1 MSLKPPYEDAVVVV
15 TGAST
20 GLGRAIAVGAADQ
33 GAKAVVINYASSEQE
48 AEETARQVRA
58 LGADAVV
65 VRGDVAEDADC
76 VSIAAAAARFGRI
89 DALFCNAGKTTRP
102 AHAHQLDKLSGDDFL
117 DVYRVNVV
125 GTFQTIRACRE
136 LLEKSERAAVVA
148 TSSVAG
154 VTGNGSSIAYSASKA
169 ALNTMVLTLARG
181 LAPRIRIN
189 AVAPGFMDTVW
200 FDKLGPHRDKIRES
214 VIERTPLQVASTP
227 EDIAGTALFLGCEA
241 SCRVTGET
249 LIADAGLRMTGG

>member
-1 MSLKPPYEDAVVVV
+1 MKPPYENAVVVV

-33 GAKAVVINYASSEQE
+33 GAKAVLINYASSQGE
-48 AEETARQVRA
+48 AQETARQVREH
-58 LGADAVV
+58 GAEAVIV
-65 VRGDVAEDADC
+65 QGDVASDADC
-76 VSIAAAAARFGRI
+76 QAIAAAAEPFGRI

-102 AHAHQLDKLSGDDFL
+102 AHAHQLDKLSADDFV

-125 GTFQTIRACRE
+125 GTFQTVRACRD
-136 LLEKSERAAVVA
+136 LLEKSDRAAIVV

-154 VTGNGSSIAYSASKA
+154 VTGNGSSMAYSASKA

-181 LAPRIRIN
+181 LAPKIRIN
-189 AVAPGFMDTVW
+189 SLAPGFIDTGW

-227 EDIAGTALFLGCEA
+227 GDIAGTALFLGCEA
-241 SCRVTGET
+241 ANRVTGET

>member
-1 MSLKPPYEDAVVVV
+1 MKPPYENAVVVV

-20 GLGRAIAVGAADQ
+20 GLGRAIAVAVADQ
-33 GAKAVVINYASSEQE
+33 GARAVIVNYASSEGDAQ
-48 AEETARQVRA
+48 ETARQVRE
-58 LGADAVV
+58 LGAEAVV
-65 VRGDVAEDADC
+65 VQGDVGEDADC
-76 VSIAAAAARFGRI
+76 IAIAGAAAPYGRI
-89 DALFCNAGKTTRP
+89 DTLFCNAGKTTRVP
-102 AHAHQLDKLSGDDFL
+102 AYAHQLDKLSGEDFL

-125 GTFQTIRACRE
+125 GTFQTVRACRA
-136 LLEKSERAAVVA
+136 LLEQSDRAAVVV

-181 LAPRIRIN
+181 LAPKIRIN
-189 AVAPGFMDTVW
+189 SVAPGFMDTVW
-200 FDKLGPHRDKIRES
+200 FDKIGPHRDKIRES
-214 VIERTPLQVASTP
+214 VIERTPLKVASTA
-227 EDIAGTALFLGCEA
+227 EDIAGTALFLGSEA

>member
-1 MSLKPPYEDAVVVV
+1 MKPPYENAVVVV

-33 GAKAVVINYASSEQE
+33 GARAVVINFASSESE
-48 AEETARQVRA
+48 AQETARQVRV
-58 LGADAVV
+58 LGAESVIV
-65 VRGDVAEDADC
+65 QGDVGNDADC
-76 VSIAAAAARFGRI
+76 IAIAEAAAPFGRI
-89 DALFCNAGKTTRP
+89 DALFCNAGKTTKP

-125 GTFQTIRACRE
+125 GTFQTVRACRH
-136 LLEKSERAAVVA
+136 LLERSGRAAIVA

-169 ALNTMVLTLARG
+169 ALNTMVLSLARG
-181 LAPRIRIN
+181 LAPKIRIN
-189 AVAPGFMDTVW
+189 SVAPGFMDTVW
-200 FDKLGPHRDKIRES
+200 FDKLGPHRDRIRES
-214 VIERTPLQVASTP
+214 VIERTLLKVASTP
-227 EDIAGTALFLGCEA
+227 EDIAGTALFLGSEA
-241 SCRVTGET
+241 ACRVTGET

>member
-1 MSLKPPYEDAVVVV
+1 MKRPYENAIVVV

-20 GLGRAIAVGAADQ
+20 GLGRAIAVAVADQ
-33 GAKAVVINYASSEQE
+33 GARAVIVNYASSEAE
-48 AEETARQVRA
+48 AQETARQVQA
-58 LGADAVV
+58 LGAEAVV
-65 VRGDVAEDADC
+65 VQGDVGEDADC
-76 VSIAAAAARFGRI
+76 IAIAEAAAPYGRI
-89 DALFCNAGKTTRP
+89 DTLFCNAGKTTRVT

-125 GTFQTIRACRE
+125 GTFQTVRACRA
-136 LLEKSERAAVVA
+136 LLEQSERAAVVV

-154 VTGNGSSIAYSASKA
+154 VTGNGSSIAYSATKG

-181 LAPRIRIN
+181 LAPKIRIN

-200 FDKLGPHRDKIRES
+200 FDKIGPYRDRIRES
-214 VIERTPLQVASTP
+214 VIERTPLKVASTA
-227 EDIAGTALFLGCEA
+227 EDIAGTALFLGSEA